1 MMVLFV
7 GHSGPLRGSVHR
19 RCILAFALAL
29 GLAASVLPAANVQA
43 ADIPVVLDQA
53 RLVKL
58 PEKVATIV
66 IGNPLIVDAT
76 LQSGGQVLLTGKSY
90 GATNIMALDR
100 SGAVLTE
107 MTVRVGGEQAD
118 LIMVFRGVNRETY
131 SCTPDCQPRIML
143 GDVQPYFATRIG
155 QAAAR
160 NGASQAAGK

>member
-1 MMVLFV
+1 MVMFV
-7 GHSGPLRGSVHR
+7 RRGGPMCGPGRR

-29 GLAASVLPAANVQA
+29 GLTAGALPTHVQA

-90 GATNIMALDR
+90 GTTNIMALDR

-118 LIMVFRGVNRETY
+118 LIVVFRGMSRETY
-131 SCTPDCQPRIML
+131 SCTPACQPRIML